1 MSFDV
6 YLRPLVLADAKIS
19 YHWRNDSEIWKYTES
34 RPDEVVTYE
43 MERDWARKVIED
55 PTRANFA
62 ICLKRTDKYI
72 GNVYLT
78 NISNGKGELG
88 IFIGDKS
95 CWGNGY
101 ARQAIELLKQEACK
115 LGVSEIEIGV
125 NSENLPALITYLRAG
140 ARFSG
145 AGQWLSLTLCL
156 NRE

>member
-6 YLRPLVLADAKIS
+6 YLRPLVLTDAKIS
-19 YHWRNDSEIWKYTES
+19 YHWRNDSDIWKYTES
-34 RPDEVVTYE
+34 RPDKGVTCE
-43 MERDWARKVIED
+43 MERNWAQKVIED

-62 ICLKRTDKYI
+62 ICLKQNDKYI

-78 NISNGKGELG
+78 NISDGKGELG

-95 CWGNGY
+95 CWGHGY

-125 NSENLPALITYLRAG
+125 NSENLPALITYLRTG
-140 ARFSG
+140 ARFSE
-145 AGQWLSLTLCL
+145 ADRWLSLTLRL